1 MNGLEGAVEVHSEL
15 CESGILKGWLVA
27 HIHHVEVVSV
37 GPIRVEGFVAH
48 YEIETPDPEDVKTGP
63 VEFGQVKAQHFSLH
77 SLRHAHFRGVH
88 IEISED

>member
-48 YEIETPDPEDVKTGP
+48 YEIETADP
-63 VEFGQVKAQHFSLH
+63 
-77 SLRHAHFRGVH
+77 
-88 IEISED
+88 